1 MKRCLRC
8 GSKALPG
15 QPLCF
20 DCLMKVYPKLKP
32 EATAEDLGTPHELIL
47 VEDDGDVKVYEQADK
62 VLGRR

>member
-8 GSKALPG
+8 GSRSLPG

-20 DCLMKVYPKLKP
+20 DCLVKVYPRLKP
-32 EATAEDLGTPHELIL
+32 ETAIEEPGIPHKLIL
-47 VEDDGDVKVYEQADK
+47 VEDDGDVKIYELADK